1 MSIADRKERE
11 RLQRKNIIID
21 AAEKVFLSKGFEHA
35 TMEDV
40 AEEAEFSKGTLYAY
54 FQSKNELCLSIVLR
68 GLKVLICE
76 FEKVMNEST
85 PSINKIEL
93 IADKFLK
100 FYNKYPN
107 FIFSFSNYKQ
117 HRAGCKFESM
127 ILQDIET
134 ENRKIREMISQII
147 QNGKEDKSIRSDAD
161 DGKLS
166 YILWGELSG
175 LIPTLLQEIDDV
187 DTVELYNY
195 TIQMMRDA
203 LIQRKI

>member
-203 LIQRKI
+203 LIKRKI